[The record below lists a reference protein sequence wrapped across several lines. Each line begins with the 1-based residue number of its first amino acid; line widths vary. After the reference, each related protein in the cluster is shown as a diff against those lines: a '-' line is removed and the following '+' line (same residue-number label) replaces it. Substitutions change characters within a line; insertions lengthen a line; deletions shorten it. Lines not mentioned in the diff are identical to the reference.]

1 MFHDDAGCGGNEEDE
16 TVVLVV
22 KMMVM
27 IIEEEED
34 GADNF
39 LWSGQRF
46 RALARVSKS
55 SHQHTID

>member
-1 MFHDDAGCGGNEEDE
+1 M
-16 TVVLVV
+16 VLVV

-27 IIEEEED
+27 IIEEEEED
-34 GADNF
+34 GVDNF

-46 RALARVSKS
+46 RVLARVNKS